1 MKLQAKRVIRTGNR
15 MNEHVEYTPITFDD
29 KFLENFWVHIKD

>member
-1 MKLQAKRVIRTGNR
+1 

-29 KFLENFWVHIKD
+29 KFLENFWVHIKDQDDYIQ